1 MGAVLHGWHIAAPR
15 SFHQTVIRAFAAA
28 IGGCLIAAT
37 LVPLRAQ
44 SERPLSARLVSAP
57 TLTLPTAVDS
67 NTPMA
72 WDLVDGVWT
81 LFAVASW
88 GGAPSLLAGPRLDDL
103 QRLEAITLLP
113 HPGYGVWMEAVI
125 PDDGGTWYGY
135 YHHEVPDDVCG
146 RPDRSILSIGAARSR
161 DRGLTWEN
169 LGVILESPPGSHACT
184 TSNRFLVGGVGDP
197 SVVLDADHRYLYMY
211 FSQYA
216 KERLAQGVAIAR
228 MPWADRDVPRGQ
240 IAVLHDGAWLPA
252 KRVDDGSRTEW
263 EYPAGTAL
271 VPVSNPWHDRDYAVD
286 AFWGAS
292 IHWNTYL
299 ERYVMLLN
307 RAKNENFDNEGIY
320 VSYSR
325 ELSDAHAWSAP
336 RKLMNGGG
344 WYPQVVGLDTA
355 GGTDREAGQRARFFL
370 TGRSAYYIE
379 FQR

>member
-1 MGAVLHGWHIAAPR
+1 MYNSGVIRVLVAAIAA
-15 SFHQTVIRAFAAA
+15 
-28 IGGCLIAAT
+28 CLIAAT

-44 SERPLSARLVSAP
+44 SERPPSARLVSAP
-57 TLTLPTAVDS
+57 NLTLPIAIDS

-88 GGAPSLLAGPRLDDL
+88 GGAPSLLAGSRLDNL
-103 QRLEAITLLP
+103 QRLESITLLP
-113 HPGYGVWMEAVI
+113 HPGYGVWMEAII
-125 PDDGGTWYGY
+125 PDEGGTWYGY
-135 YHHEVPDDVCG
+135 YHHEVPADVCG

-161 DRGLTWEN
+161 DRGLSWEN
-169 LGVILESPPGSHACT
+169 LGVILEGPRDSQACA

-197 SVVLDADHRYLYMY
+197 SVVLDADHRYLYLF

-216 KERLAQGVAIAR
+216 KEPLAQGVAVAR
-228 MPWADRDVPRGQ
+228 MPWADRDAPPGQ

-263 EYPAGTAL
+263 EYPAGTSL

-320 VSYSR
+320 VSYAGD
-325 ELSDAHAWSAP
+325 LSDPRAWSAP

-370 TGRSAYYIE
+370 TGRSTSYIE
-379 FQR
+379 FEH